1 MAALRQLLDKMILLW
16 LMILCCLLS
25 TTVSNPAAITS
36 LLLSVIISATIQYY
50 RGKRTAQILI
60 GSFFLLCNLFPP
72 AICAFPLLFYDMLW
86 EKKWWLI
93 LFGIGACGNLMSF
106 SLIQLFLLSGSIGLA
121 ILLAFRSMKWEAVI
135 TAFHQRRDNATE
147 MQRLLTQRN
156 RQLQNAQNDVI
167 MMTTLQE
174 RNRIAREIHDNVG
187 HMLTRAL
194 LQTGALC
201 VCIKEEPLLI
211 QANALKDTL
220 DDAMTSIRSSVHKLH
235 DDAILLKQAVQ
246 DCLSPLNETYQIKLT
261 YDISETVPKTVKLCL
276 LGILKESLSNV
287 VKHSNGN
294 AIQVILREHPAF
306 YQLSVTDNG
315 TASSIQKT
323 GIGLE
328 TMQDRAAQLNGL
340 IQFFPE
346 KDSFRVFLS
355 IPKADNLQ
363 MQNHK

>member
-1 MAALRQLLDKMILLW
+1 MTALQQLLDKVILLW
-16 LMILCCLLS
+16 LMILCCMFS
-25 TTVSNPAAITS
+25 TAVSNLAAITS
-36 LLLSVIISATIQYY
+36 LLLSVIVSAAIQYY

-60 GSFFLLCNLFPP
+60 GGFFLLCSLFPP
-72 AICAFPLLFYDMLW
+72 AICALPLLLYDVLW
-86 EKKWWLI
+86 EKKWWLM
-93 LFGIGACGNLMSF
+93 LFGIGACTNLASF
-106 SLIQLFLLSGSIGLA
+106 SLIQLFLLGGSIGLT
-121 ILLAFRSMKWEAVI
+121 ILLAFRSMKWEAIIDVLH
-135 TAFHQRRDNATE
+135 HQRDNATE
-147 MQRLLTQRN
+147 LQRQLTQRN
-156 RQLQNAQNDVI
+156 RQLQNTQNDAI
-167 MMTTLQE
+167 MMASLQE

-201 VCIKEEPLLI
+201 VCIKEEALLT
-211 QANALKDTL
+211 QLNTLKDTL

-246 DCLSPLNETYQIKLT
+246 GCLSPLNETYQIKLI
-261 YDISETVPKTVKLCL
+261 YDISETVPKTIKLCL
-276 LGILKESLSNV
+276 LGILKESLSNI

-294 AIQVILREHPAF
+294 AIRVILREHPAF

-315 TASSIQKT
+315 TGSSIQKT

-346 KDSFRVFLS
+346 KDSFQVFLS
-355 IPKADNLQ
+355 IPKADNFQ
-363 MQNHK
+363 MKTS